1 MTEHVVDDFDWMAVE
16 APQCCTYVA
25 PKILQILK
33 RLKVRR
39 VLDLGAGNGAL
50 CGQLAAQGYETV
62 GVEYYAGGVV
72 SARHAYP
79 DIPFYQLG
87 VQDDPARLMDMEY
100 PFDAVVSSEVI
111 EHLYCPDLLPQFAS
125 GVMPKGAYLILT
137 TPYHGYLK
145 NLALSLTDS
154 WDTHFTPMWRGGH
167 IKFWSRKTLTA
178 LLADN
183 GFEVVS
189 FHGAGRLPYLWKSMV
204 LVARKL

>member
-1 MTEHVVDDFDWMAVE
+1 MTETFVDDFDWRAVE
-16 APQCCTYVA
+16 APRYCAYVA
-25 PKILQILK
+25 PKVLQILK

-39 VLDLGAGNGAL
+39 VLDLGAGSGAL
-50 CGQLAAQGYETV
+50 CGQLAAQGFDTV
-62 GVEYYAGGVV
+62 GVEYYAGGVLA
-72 SARHAYP
+72 ARHAHP
-79 DIPFYQLG
+79 DIPFYQMG
-87 VQDDPARLMDMEY
+87 VQDDPASLMETEY
-100 PFDAVVSSEVI
+100 PFDAVVSTEVI

-125 GVMPKGAYLILT
+125 SVMTQGAYLILT

-145 NLALSLTDS
+145 NLALSVTDS

-167 IKFWSRKTLTA
+167 IKFWSRKTLTR